1 MPEKAK
7 SGMLMA
13 QTKTYRLKG
22 VLNMTYTMKNG
33 YRLPD
38 LLPPQEPE
46 VHLGKYALLRRRFLK
61 ERRPVMFTNLL
72 TTGRLNEH
80 LMEIQQTAQRRV
92 EQITAQMAKAEGVTE
107 ELKARDQM
115 QWVGRMN
122 NIRACAREIVN
133 RELIYQQ

>member
-7 SGMLMA
+7 SDMLMA

-22 VLNMTYTMKNG
+22 ILDMTYTMKNG

-122 NIRACAREIVN
+122 NLKQAAEETVMN
-133 RELIYQQ
+133 ELIYS

>member
-13 QTKTYRLKG
+13 QTKSYRLKG

-122 NIRACAREIVN
+122 NLKQAAEETVMN
-133 RELIYQQ
+133 ELIYS